1 MYQLG
6 ILMLLIHQHI
16 NSFKIVKP
24 SPAIGCF
31 RNFVNFSGLE
41 HKPLERQ
48 VNLQD
53 FFQIK
58 LQKVLVFS

>member
-24 SPAIGCF
+24 SPAIECF

-48 VNLQD
+48 VNL
-53 FFQIK
+53 
-58 LQKVLVFS
+58 